1 MNDVLY
7 DLGYFI
13 QSLSLYDFLF
23 LLSVLVLIIMLTSL
37 VYIFKISQSD
47 DDFVDNDDD
56 KNDID
61 NKKEEIDNNKKEEKN
76 NDNDNNSDNELDL
89 LKISKEIDE
98 NKSPI
103 ISLNDYEREQE
114 EKAIISYDE
123 LLAAA
128 KEKDEQINYKN
139 EENINGLTI
148 KAVDLEMFNTRPI
161 ELPRKKNEL
170 VVLEN
175 ENEINKEEVTQEESS
190 PPVLISYEK
199 QEDFLQTLKQ
209 LQELLN

>member
-1 MNDVLY
+1 MEEALY
-7 DLGYFI
+7 NLGYFI

-23 LLSVLVLIIMLTSL
+23 LLSVIVLIIMLTSL
-37 VYIFKISQSD
+37 VYIFKISQSN
-47 DDFVDNDDD
+47 DDFDDKDDND
-56 KNDID
+56 KNNE
-61 NKKEEIDNNKKEEKN
+61 NKKEEEKDNINEEQLE
-76 NDNDNNSDNELDL
+76 DNELDL

-103 ISLNDYEREQE
+103 ISLNDYEKEQE

-123 LLAAA
+123 LIAAS
-128 KEKDEQINYKN
+128 KEKDQQINYKN

-161 ELPRKKNEL
+161 ELPRKKNEIIPL
-170 VVLEN
+170 EEKVVEN
-175 ENEINKEEVTQEESS
+175 EDIVEKDDS

-199 QEDFLQTLKQ
+199 EEAFLQTLKQ